1 MKKEKVK
8 KVKSVIE
15 KILLILF
22 YLCFLIILIDDIS
35 DFIKNDEL
43 EDAGSWIIIAVV
55 FLYALLASLKNTSN
69 LILFLIAT
77 YFIAI
82 LLNLFTK
89 LNLGDI
95 PLMSFT
101 FIFFIYVVIFVKSL
115 FKIKRNGFLKI
126 MIIVTT
132 FLTLLYLILQVT
144 LMSGSLDGYDILLKI
159 INVIFIIIALSMIFS
174 LPNSNFFDWA
184 KDHKVFFVK
193 SILSIWILF
202 FLLSISRLFI
212 PDSKFRQL
220 IFPEIKNNWFMKDY
234 SIENKPGMKYLN

>member
-8 KVKSVIE
+8 KVKGIFE
-15 KILLILF
+15 KILLGLF
-22 YLCFLIILIDDIS
+22 YLSYIIVLINDISEDIINSTVLDVANLAVFTILIYAGMAPL
-35 DFIKNDEL
+35 IK
-43 EDAGSWIIIAVV
+43 
-55 FLYALLASLKNTSN
+55 TSN
-69 LILFLIAT
+69 HILFLIVS
-77 YFIAI
+77 YFLAI
-82 LLNLFTK
+82 MLNLLTP
-89 LNLGDI
+89 LNFSDI
-95 PLMSFT
+95 PLMSFAI
-101 FIFFIYVVIFVKSL
+101 IFFIYVVIFVKSL

-132 FLTLLYLILQVT
+132 FLTLLYLILQAT

-193 SILSIWILF
+193 SIFSIWVLF

-212 PDSKFRQL
+212 PDSQFRQL